1 MLIEKN
7 YMRFVKNIIIIW
19 MLVMG
24 SWSVHAQGDSSS
36 WQWAVRMGGIF
47 GDPQSS
53 AGDDQVTDMAVDSR
67 GNVFVC
73 GYTMTPMTAGDSL
86 YEKFRKMNG
95 FLVSYDCRG
104 RFRWLQ
110 LFGSKGRNKST
121 GGPPGVALDAS
132 ENVYLTGVLSNSEGN
147 WVKIGDTTF
156 YGNTISL
163 HISKFS
169 NEGAHLWTKLGKY
182 DDSDFPIFQQSTGIR
197 ISSFKSGLVLLFW
210 AQRINYQTLEILD
223 TFEIFPGDTVNTG
236 YYLGWFDTAL
246 GDTKRLVRISD
257 AWHEE
262 FRVAGMEV
270 DASGNVLLGLNITD
284 TVTIA
289 GVDFR
294 PAPTIYTIMKFDPE
308 GALLWHFD
316 MYASPD
322 TVFTRPTWIYG
333 LATGKD
339 DAVYFGGY
347 TSYGEVFAT
356 DTVRKVSIKWDE
368 GIAYLAKLNAE
379 GNLVWLRY
387 PDSVL
392 VNGFYGVAADQNG
405 NIVGMGANG
414 GRAVYGDIEIDVGE
428 GSGYWEPFYV
438 RYAEDGSVTDAQ
450 VLYGPGGNYDEATV
464 GGFDGAGNLYLSG
477 YFNKQLV
484 IGEDTLRNEGGLS
497 DVFIVKYGN
506 RQCQGAPLG
515 IRAPRARARESR
527 LQIRPNP
534 SQGRVTV
541 TLIEPEGSTSGLP
554 LLSLY
559 DMRGR
564 ELRTGIAPQLQLE
577 GSRGM
582 RVYAYNLDTEGLPA
596 GPYIVRAGR
605 ASARLLLR

>member
-1 MLIEKN
+1 MKRRIVFILFCISA
-7 YMRFVKNIIIIW
+7 MPLLLR
-19 MLVMG
+19 
-24 SWSVHAQGDSSS
+24 AQADSSN
-36 WQWAVRMGGIF
+36 WQWAVRMGGTY

-53 AGDDQVTDMAVDSR
+53 AADDQVTDMAVDSR

-73 GYTMTPMTAGDSL
+73 GYTMTPVVAGDSL
-86 YEKFRKMNG
+86 YRKFRKMDG

-104 RFRWLQ
+104 NFRWLQ
-110 LFGSKGRNKST
+110 LFGSKGRDDKQSNWVNLTVDES
-121 GGPPGVALDAS
+121 G
-132 ENVYLTGVLSNSEGN
+132 NVFLTGVLTNSESS
-147 WVKIGDTTF
+147 WIKIGDTTF
-156 YGNTISL
+156 YGNNYSL

-182 DDSDFPIFQQSTGIR
+182 DDSDFPLFQQNIGMK
-197 ISSFKSGLVLLFW
+197 ISSYKSDLVLLFW
-210 AQRINYQTLEILD
+210 TQRINCQTLEILD
-223 TFEIFPGDTVNTG
+223 SYELFPGDTVNTG
-236 YYLGWFDTAL
+236 YYLGWFDT
-246 GDTKRLVRISD
+246 GRGETKRLVQITD
-257 AWHEE
+257 AWHFE
-262 FRVAGMEV
+262 FTVAGMEV

-347 TSYGEVFAT
+347 TSYGEVFGP
-356 DTVRKVSIKWDE
+356 DTVGDVALSWQE
-368 GIAYLAKLNAE
+368 AGLAFIAKINSDGSYA
-379 GNLVWLRY
+379 WLRY
-387 PDSVL
+387 PDSAL
-392 VNGFYGVAADQNG
+392 VNGFYGVAADKKG
-405 NIVGMGANG
+405 NIAGLGANG
-414 GRAVYGDIEIDVGE
+414 GRVKYGDIELDVAE

-464 GGFDGAGNLYLSG
+464 AGFDGAGNLYLSG
-477 YFNKQLV
+477 YFNKQLL

-497 DVFIVKYGN
+497 DVFIAKYGN
-506 RQCQGAPLG
+506 DQCRGAPLG
-515 IRAPRARARESR
+515 IRAPRARAQESR

-534 SQGRVTV
+534 SRGRVTV
-541 TLIEPEGSTSGLP
+541 TLLQPEGNVSERP

-559 DMRGR
+559 DLSGCL
-564 ELRTGIAPQLQLE
+564 LRSGIAPQLQLE

-582 RVYAYNLDTEGLPA
+582 RVYAYSLDTEGLPA
-596 GPYIVRAGR
+596 GPYIVRAGH
-605 ASARLLLR
+605 ASARLLLLR